1 MAQERDELFTPS
13 LTQTSRRLLDEG
25 ERPWR
30 LGSQFY
36 VAFFGGPL
44 GAATVGWLN
53 GGRLQ
58 LPPARRVAIAAAG
71 LAAFA
76 LAAVLVRVV
85 DSEWASPR
93 FVLSATG
100 LLAYAVS
107 RWLQHAADRR
117 YGIGE
122 EDPYDSLWGPGLAI
136 VLVCGFASAAA
147 LLVLE

>member
-1 MAQERDELFTPS
+1 VAHERDELFTPS
-13 LTQTSRRLLDEG
+13 LTQTRRRILVEG

-36 VAFFGGPL
+36 VAFFGGPV

-58 LPPARRVAIAAAG
+58 LPQARRVAIAAAG

-76 LAAVLVRVV
+76 LAAVLVRAV

-93 FVLSATG
+93 FLLAATG
-100 LLAYAVS
+100 VLAYAVS

-117 YGIGE
+117 YGIGQ
-122 EDPYDSLWGPGLAI
+122 EDTYDSLWGPGLAI
-136 VLVCGFASAAA
+136 VLVCGFASAAV
-147 LLVLE
+147 LMVLE